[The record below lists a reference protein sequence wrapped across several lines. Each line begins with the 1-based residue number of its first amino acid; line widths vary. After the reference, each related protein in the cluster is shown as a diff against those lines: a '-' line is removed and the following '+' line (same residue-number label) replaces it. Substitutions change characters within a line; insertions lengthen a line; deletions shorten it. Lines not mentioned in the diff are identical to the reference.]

1 MPTLYAVAAERM
13 VSRQLGGSCE
23 VPLAAH
29 AVWSGDQLSIRSF
42 VASVDGKEMCLAEG
56 CGLVVNIQQ
65 AEDLGLLVAQDLLS
79 QGAGAL
85 LP

>member
-1 MPTLYAVAAERM
+1 
-13 VSRQLGGSCE
+13 
-23 VPLAAH
+23 
-29 AVWSGDQLSIRSF
+29 
-42 VASVDGKEMCLAEG
+42 MCLAEG